1 MTSIG
6 HRVDVS
12 FNESSP
18 RTDENGFDTPFP
30 FESGMETSEKI
41 CYLVKVLQSGMED
54 NEYFK
59 VTKITSFTQEPS
71 FPTKPG
77 YSTMITFQIHLDL
90 SKLRLSDFIET
101 IAAKLNIN
109 ITDIQKLRLEF
120 ESKKIILI
128 SDEDF
133 QHLPE
138 GSAFDITLNPY
149 CNFTLPCLEV
159 QKTENIV

>member
-18 RTDENGFDTPFP
+18 RTDVNGFDTPVP
-30 FESGMETSEKI
+30 FESEMETSEKI

-71 FPTKPG
+71 FPP
-77 YSTMITFQIHLDL
+77 
-90 SKLRLSDFIET
+90 
-101 IAAKLNIN
+101 
-109 ITDIQKLRLEF
+109 
-120 ESKKIILI
+120 
-128 SDEDF
+128 
-133 QHLPE
+133 
-138 GSAFDITLNPY
+138 
-149 CNFTLPCLEV
+149 
-159 QKTENIV
+159 